1 MTRKLVGLILVAI
14 PYLLLAYFVFW
25 VINPLSYSFFQ
36 QPAFVLTSDFLWTK
50 VGVPGGLA
58 EYLQLFVDQFT
69 MFRFWGTLMLVA
81 ELLLTA
87 FLVSRYVRKV
97 VGENRLAD
105 IVIWLLPAAI
115 AFVAW
120 TDVKYAFAINM
131 QVLLLAA
138 VLNLQ
143 QALSRF
149 DWNRFVTPLLAI
161 AVYHACGPVAL
172 YAFALCE
179 IVGYFLNPDRKKLV
193 GVAGAVAVAA
203 LWPLLVYKFMLP
215 IKPNAAFYD
224 MRPQEMM
231 FTSFNLSAVLYLL
244 YLYPPLML
252 LLTKAYGRISKERTQ
267 AIVTIA
273 VALVVVVSAV
283 AGQQKRDNL
292 PERIGFR
299 MGAAAYHNDWNQ
311 IINYVKEN
319 EEIRK
324 SENYDRFV
332 NFFYNMAL
340 AAKGQLCDKM
350 FSYPQRLG
358 ESGLFINEP
367 MATVSC
373 LPMTILFHQVGLAT
387 NALHYAFEAQS
398 TYTSSHYV
406 MRYVID
412 ELLIIGD
419 YESADKYLAK
429 YSNTMFSKRFV
440 DDRRKFLAGE
450 SDTEFAK
457 GGYDVIR
464 SKHPRKD
471 FYMKN
476 SQYDMLNVVM
486 NDQDNMFATE
496 YLVASVLL
504 EADLDK
510 FMKLILSGYCKMNLN
525 ALPRACQEA
534 VALYRALY
542 KDVLPGTEKAQVQ
555 SYILNPFKSFQQ
567 VVSRNGSDVRGIV
580 DSRFTDTYWR
590 YYFFLNPKVTGV
602 SLSKK

>member
-1 MTRKLVGLILVAI
+1 MTRKLVGLILVVI

-36 QPAFVLTSDFLWTK
+36 QPAFVLTADFFWTK

-231 FTSFNLSAVLYLL
+231 FTSFKSI
-244 YLYPPLML
+244 
-252 LLTKAYGRISKERTQ
+252 IS
-267 AIVTIA
+267 
-273 VALVVVVSAV
+273 
-283 AGQQKRDNL
+283 
-292 PERIGFR
+292 
-299 MGAAAYHNDWNQ
+299 
-311 IINYVKEN
+311 
-319 EEIRK
+319 
-324 SENYDRFV
+324 
-332 NFFYNMAL
+332 
-340 AAKGQLCDKM
+340 
-350 FSYPQRLG
+350 
-358 ESGLFINEP
+358 
-367 MATVSC
+367 
-373 LPMTILFHQVGLAT
+373 
-387 NALHYAFEAQS
+387 
-398 TYTSSHYV
+398 
-406 MRYVID
+406 
-412 ELLIIGD
+412 
-419 YESADKYLAK
+419 
-429 YSNTMFSKRFV
+429 
-440 DDRRKFLAGE
+440 
-450 SDTEFAK
+450 
-457 GGYDVIR
+457 
-464 SKHPRKD
+464 
-471 FYMKN
+471 
-476 SQYDMLNVVM
+476 
-486 NDQDNMFATE
+486 
-496 YLVASVLL
+496 
-504 EADLDK
+504 
-510 FMKLILSGYCKMNLN
+510 
-525 ALPRACQEA
+525 
-534 VALYRALY
+534 
-542 KDVLPGTEKAQVQ
+542 
-555 SYILNPFKSFQQ
+555 
-567 VVSRNGSDVRGIV
+567 
-580 DSRFTDTYWR
+580 
-590 YYFFLNPKVTGV
+590 
-602 SLSKK
+602 

>member
-1 MTRKLVGLILVAI
+1 M
-14 PYLLLAYFVFW
+14 
-25 VINPLSYSFFQ
+25 
-36 QPAFVLTSDFLWTK
+36 
-50 VGVPGGLA
+50 
-58 EYLQLFVDQFT
+58 
-69 MFRFWGTLMLVA
+69 
-81 ELLLTA
+81 
-87 FLVSRYVRKV
+87 
-97 VGENRLAD
+97 
-105 IVIWLLPAAI
+105 
-115 AFVAW
+115 
-120 TDVKYAFAINM
+120 
-131 QVLLLAA
+131 
-138 VLNLQ
+138 
-143 QALSRF
+143 
-149 DWNRFVTPLLAI
+149 
-161 AVYHACGPVAL
+161 
-172 YAFALCE
+172 
-179 IVGYFLNPDRKKLV
+179 
-193 GVAGAVAVAA
+193 
-203 LWPLLVYKFMLP
+203 
-215 IKPNAAFYD
+215 
-224 MRPQEMM
+224 
-231 FTSFNLSAVLYLL
+231 LYLL
-244 YLYPPLML
+244 YLYPPLTL

-267 AIVTIA
+267 AVVTIA

-373 LPMTILFHQVGLAT
+373 LPMTILFHQAGLAT

-504 EADLDK
+504 DVDLDK
-510 FMKLILSGYCKMNLN
+510 FMKLILGGYCKVNLN
-525 ALPRACQEA
+525 GLPRACQEA

>member
-1 MTRKLVGLILVAI
+1 MIRKPICWIPVAVS
-14 PYLLLAYFVFW
+14 YAVLAWFVFF

-36 QPAFVLTSDFLWTK
+36 QPAFVLTADFFWAK

-131 QVLLLAA
+131 QVLLLAV

-179 IVGYFLNPDRKKLV
+179 IVGYFLSPDRKKLV

-244 YLYPPLML
+244 YLYPPLTL

-292 PERIGFR
+292 PERMGFR

-319 EEIRK
+319 ESIRK

-476 SQYDMLNVVM
+476 SQYDMLKVVM
-486 NDQDNMFATE
+486 NDQDNMFATQ

-504 EADLDK
+504 DADLDK

-542 KDVLPGTEKAQVQ
+542 KDVLPDTEKVQVQ

>member
-97 VGENRLAD
+97 VVENRLAD

-179 IVGYFLNPDRKKLV
+179 IVGYFLNLDRKKLV

-267 AIVTIA
+267 AVVTIA

-283 AGQQKRDNL
+283 AGQQKRDKL

-319 EEIRK
+319 ESIRK

-340 AAKGQLCDKM
+340 AAKGQLCDRM

-358 ESGLFINEP
+358 ESGLFVNEP
-367 MATVSC
+367 MATVGC
-373 LPMTILFHQVGLAT
+373 LPMTMLFHQAGLAT

-419 YESADKYLAK
+419 YESAGKYLAK

-440 DDRRKFLAGE
+440 DDRKRFLAGE
-450 SDTEFAK
+450 KDTEFARS
-457 GGYDVIR
+457 GVDAIR
-464 SKHPRKD
+464 SKHPRGD
-471 FYMKN
+471 FYMTN
-476 SQYDMLNVVM
+476 SQYDFLKIVT
-486 NDQDNMFATE
+486 NDKDNMFATQ
-496 YLVASVLL
+496 YLLASALL
-504 EADLDK
+504 QSDLDM
-510 FMKLILSGYCKMNLN
+510 FMKLILGGYCKVNLN
-525 ALPRACQEA
+525 GLPRACQEA

-542 KDVLPGTEKAQVQ
+542 KEVLPGTEKPQVQ
-555 SYILNPFKSFQQ
+555 PYIQDQLKTFQQ
-567 VVSRNGSDVRGIV
+567 VVSRNSGDVRGIV

>member
-14 PYLLLAYFVFW
+14 PYLLLAYFVFF

-36 QPAFVLTSDFLWTK
+36 QPAFVITSDFLWTK

-87 FLVSRYVRKV
+87 FMVSRYVRKV

-149 DWNRFVTPLLAI
+149 DRNRFVTSLLAI

-244 YLYPPLML
+244 YLYPPLTL

-283 AGQQKRDNL
+283 VGQQNRDNL
-292 PERIGFR
+292 PERMGFR

-319 EEIRK
+319 ESIRK

-476 SQYDMLNVVM
+476 SQYDMFNVVM

-525 ALPRACQEA
+525 ALPRTCQEA